1 MHFINQNDQEVV
13 IPYHSY
19 VRVMEKVQES
29 DQDICHADISAEP
42 LNQHA
47 LSVYLPQSDLLPN
60 QRQRL
65 YNVV

>member
-1 MHFINQNDQEVV
+1 
-13 IPYHSY
+13 
-19 VRVMEKVQES
+19 MEKVQES

-42 LNQHA
+42 LNEHA
-47 LSVYLPQSDLLPN
+47 LSVYLAQSDLLPN